1 MNASLEIA
9 KVLLSPP
16 GDTIRETL
24 DVMEMSQAELA
35 ERMGRAKEKVNDMIK
50 GRAPI
55 SQNTAF
61 QLEKVLGVP
70 ATFWL
75 NREKEY
81 RRELFVLQQKEN
93 LLRDLDWARAFP
105 VNQMRKH
112 GWLPTSESKESLVND
127 LLKFFGVASPK
138 EWSELYLK
146 EKHQSAFRVSLAST
160 VSPHAVSAWLRMGE
174 LHCGQQSFPAYDKK
188 AFTAMLKAAKKLAWH
203 SPVDFHQRLQVMCH
217 DCGVA
222 LVYTPKLPKAPIS
235 GASRWFRQTP
245 LIQLSDR
252 FKTADQFWFS
262 FFHEAAHIILHGK
275 KDIFL
280 EDLKGTPTDKNKEEE
295 ANNYAAGLI
304 LPETELQEILASQPL
319 TTERIRHFAN
329 KFCVPASIIL
339 GRLQH
344 LGVVRY
350 SWGNELKQRI
360 KLFDDN

>member
-1 MNASLEIA
+1 MASSLQTA
-9 KVLLSPP
+9 KELLSPP

-24 DVMEMSQAELA
+24 EVMEMSQAELA
-35 ERMGRAKEKVNDMIK
+35 ERMGRAKEKVNDIIK

-61 QLEKVLGVP
+61 QLEKVLGIP

-75 NREKEY
+75 NRENEY
-81 RRELFVLQQKEN
+81 RRELFVLDQKEN
-93 LLRDLDWARAFP
+93 LLRDQGWARAFP
-105 VNQMRKH
+105 VNQMRKQ
-112 GWLPTSESKESLVND
+112 GWLPASGSKESLVDD
-127 LLKFFGVASPK
+127 LLKFFGLASPK

-160 VSPHAVSAWLRMGE
+160 ASPHAVSAWLRMGE
-174 LHCGQQSFPAYDKK
+174 LQCGQQSYPAYDKK
-188 AFTAMLKAAKKLAWH
+188 AFVATLKAAKKLAWQ
-203 SPVDFHQRLQVMCH
+203 SSADFPKRLKEICH

-222 LVYTPKLPKAPIS
+222 LVYTPQLPRAPIS

-252 FKTADQFWFS
+252 FKTDDQFWFS

-280 EDLKGTPTDKNKEEE
+280 EDLKGTLADKNKEEE
-295 ANNYAAGLI
+295 ANNYAASLL
-304 LPETELQEILASQPL
+304 LPDTDFQEILASQPL
-319 TTERIRHFAN
+319 TTETIRRFAH
-329 KFCVPASIIL
+329 KFCVPPGIIL

-344 LGVVRY
+344 MGVVRH

-360 KLFDDN
+360 QLFDNN